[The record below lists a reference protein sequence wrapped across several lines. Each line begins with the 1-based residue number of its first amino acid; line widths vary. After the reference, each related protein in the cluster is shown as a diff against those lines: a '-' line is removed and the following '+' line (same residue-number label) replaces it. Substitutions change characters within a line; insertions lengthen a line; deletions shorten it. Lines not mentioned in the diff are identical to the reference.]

1 MLDSLLPTLSTY
13 LPALLA
19 EGGLVVLE
27 SPAREHPELPIPERT
42 SRTYGSVRLTVFEQ
56 A

>member
-1 MLDSLLPTLSTY
+1 MLDSLLPTLSMY
-13 LPALLA
+13 LPSLLA
-19 EGGLVVLE
+19 EGGIVVVE
-27 SPAREHPELPIPERT
+27 SPAGEHPELRFRERT